1 MKIFLAIL
9 AFILFW
15 GMIGDK
21 FQENRNNYTK
31 GFMVCVIAMV
41 ILQLFG

>member
-21 FQENRNNYTK
+21 IQENRNNYTM
-31 GFMVCVIAMV
+31 GFAVCVAAMV
-41 ILQLFG
+41 LLQLFG